1 MRVFNWRT
9 WVLPCLLLLQL
20 SLLAGDWAQ
29 CQEMSVRSG
38 MVEEGVRWCGAWLSL
53 PMDVRIGER
62 RVSWRTSSSL
72 VSILSFFLRSCDLI
86 QTMMMMMMLKM
97 RRLAMLVL
105 PGLSLVLTI
114 AGQSMFFQDLEE
126 IWSAALGEDELVV
139 RWSGSAGLLITVFS
153 AAFSLIMKGIICV
166 SSRLQHHK
174 EYLRCKEIKDLFLNL
189 PQINKI

>member
-1 MRVFNWRT
+1 
-9 WVLPCLLLLQL
+9 
-20 SLLAGDWAQ
+20 
-29 CQEMSVRSG
+29 
-38 MVEEGVRWCGAWLSL
+38 
-53 PMDVRIGER
+53 
-62 RVSWRTSSSL
+62 
-72 VSILSFFLRSCDLI
+72 
-86 QTMMMMMMLKM
+86 
-97 RRLAMLVL
+97 MLVL

-126 IWSAALGEDELVV
+126 IWSVALGEDELVV

-153 AAFSLIMKGIICV
+153 AAFSLIMKGVICV